1 MSEVAEGFIEVREEY
16 LFLASAALSAV
27 VQEGGELKGM
37 NMDAEKI
44 ALISIE
50 ALLGV

>member
-27 VQEGGELKGM
+27 IQEAEVKGM
-37 NMDAEKI
+37 NLEAEKI
-44 ALISIE
+44 ALASIE

>member
-27 VQEGGELKGM
+27 VQEGELKGM